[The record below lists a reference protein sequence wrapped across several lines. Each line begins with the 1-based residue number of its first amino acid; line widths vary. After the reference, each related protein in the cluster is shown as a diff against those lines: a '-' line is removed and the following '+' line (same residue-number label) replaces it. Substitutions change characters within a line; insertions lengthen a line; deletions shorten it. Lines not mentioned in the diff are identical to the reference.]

1 MVISVANRGTPR
13 RPESLHLFWIPHT
26 LAAERRSML
35 NSTPHAR
42 PKSWGRERVVLSECN
57 VQSDSTYL
65 LGFPSPY
72 PISAILT
79 RVDPWPGGPPPAPPG
94 QRARTSTF
102 VELHAPAHSQTT
114 THKHKQMESSPLP
127 PAPSCSV
134 NLFSAAAD
142 SVCSLDEDS
151 KAFLDASLDITGM
164 LASPAPVRAV
174 GDRQPPHQAEQQPLA
189 CYGLPLQQPH
199 QQQQAA
205 EQAAEQAKGAAVPDD
220 SYEYLLN
227 ISDFPSP
234 LLRVR
239 EGVAGTRGRGDD
251 AGGNGAGE
259 FASACMN
266 PAAVIGNP
274 TGSTMEEVNCVTGC
288 TYGCIWYI
296 RIFFVDPAVTDTY
309 TYINHS

>member
-1 MVISVANRGTPR
+1 
-13 RPESLHLFWIPHT
+13 
-26 LAAERRSML
+26 
-35 NSTPHAR
+35 
-42 PKSWGRERVVLSECN
+42 
-57 VQSDSTYL
+57 
-65 LGFPSPY
+65 
-72 PISAILT
+72 
-79 RVDPWPGGPPPAPPG
+79 
-94 QRARTSTF
+94 
-102 VELHAPAHSQTT
+102 
-114 THKHKQMESSPLP
+114 MESSPLP

-239 EGVAGTRGRGDD
+239 EGGSPVPE
-251 AGGNGAGE
+251 AGGMMQAATG
-259 FASACMN
+259 
-266 PAAVIGNP
+266 PANL
-274 TGSTMEEVNCVTGC
+274 
-288 TYGCIWYI
+288 
-296 RIFFVDPAVTDTY
+296 PARA
-309 TYINHS
+309 